1 MTFQPGQSGNPA
13 GRPRG
18 SRNKRTILAEQLLD
32 DHAASLTLAAIYL
45 ARRGNVPVLRMCLDR
60 IAPPMRHRLLD
71 FDLPALA
78 TADDAVA
85 AANAIVQGAAH
96 GELTVHEAGA
106 LMKLVRTFTLVLAA
120 ADRAKRNPPV
130 EVRHAGDVGRL
141 PDRETVR
148 DDHIDDEMAI
158 AAQGAPHRASAAA
171 KADVT
176 AQPPTQAT
184 IQATIQD
191 TIQDTTHDTSP
202 HTVRQTKTAALAC
215 PRPRAP
221 ARAAAPA
228 TALGT
233 PPDRRPDVDETF
245 AQVLAEAMASLR
257 TVGIRDGAARHD
269 PSRSGDRA
277 AAA

>member
-1 MTFQPGQSGNPA
+1 MTFLPGRSGNPA

-18 SRNKRTILAEQLLD
+18 SRNKRTILAEQILHD
-32 DHAASLTLAAIYL
+32 RAADVTQAAVDLAV
-45 ARRGNVPVLRMCLDR
+45 RGNGPALRMCLDR

-120 ADRAKRNPPV
+120 ADRAKRNAPV

-176 AQPPTQAT
+176 AQPP
-184 IQATIQD
+184 IQD

-221 ARAAAPA
+221 ARAGAPA

-245 AQVLAEAMASLR
+245 AQVLAEGMASLR